1 MLGIR
6 WKTVRR
12 CVIGMC
18 LSLCCVSNSLAG
30 VDICQQPTAYSQ
42 LSIAYYKDEKST
54 FESGI
59 GEIGQENTSF
69 DLLLHSK
76 KNWAFGVGHRY
87 TILNVDGLQLQT
99 NGHLHTFFL
108 SLHKQSQSDN
118 KSFRFSVA
126 PALSASSNV
135 MKDPGEYSGDAI
147 QVLAAL
153 VWGNTL
159 SDRVTLRYGVCG
171 DHRFGRYEIYPLISM
186 DWQPHAD
193 WTIEL
198 GFPTTRVVYKASRN
212 ITSSLRIAPDGNEW
226 FVMDKTLQK
235 QSQFVYE
242 ALLLEWAINWQ
253 AHEHFRISAS
263 LGRNFDN
270 RYEMTLLDDSQVQLS
285 SDPATRIGAA
295 VAWRF

>member
-1 MLGIR
+1 MLGTIGQL
-6 WKTVRR
+6 VRS
-12 CVIGMC
+12 CVVGICMSIGC
-18 LSLCCVSNSLAG
+18 LSPSQAS
-30 VDICQQPTAYSQ
+30 VDICQQPTAYSHI
-42 LSIAYYKDEKST
+42 SIAYYSGQKAS

-59 GEIGQENTSF
+59 GETGQDNTDF
-69 DLLLHSK
+69 DLLFTSK
-76 KNWAFGVGHRY
+76 NNWTFGLGHRY
-87 TILNVDGLQLQT
+87 SVVKVDGLDLQT

-108 SLHKQSQSDN
+108 PLHKQSQSDD

-159 SDRVTLRYGVCG
+159 SDRVSLRYGVCG
-171 DHRFGRYEIYPLISM
+171 DHRFGRYEIYPLISV

-198 GFPTTRVVYKASRN
+198 GFPTTRVVYKASRK

-226 FVMDKTLQK
+226 FVKDKTLQQ
-235 QSQFVYE
+235 QSQFDYE
-242 ALLLEWAINWQ
+242 AILLEWAINWQ
-253 AHEHFRISAS
+253 AHRHFSISAS
-263 LGRNFDN
+263 LGRHFDN
-270 RYEMTLLDDSQVQLS
+270 RYEMTLLDDSRVQLS